1 LLDIFGEKLQGDK
14 APKLGIRGL
23 VDDAHAPATELL
35 DDPVVRDGLADH
47 GWRRTQG
54 AVLGMRGS
62 RVNEGG
68 TPIDAGKGKS
78 RDFGLSHCLV
88 LDIFC

>member
-1 LLDIFGEKLQGDK
+1 VAQDS
-14 APKLGIRGL
+14 
-23 VDDAHAPATELL
+23 
-35 DDPVVRDGLADH
+35 
-47 GWRRTQG
+47 G

-78 RDFGLSHCLV
+78 RDFGLSHCSV